1 MPPAFEL
8 PVANGPLAVVDLS
21 LDAIRQLL
29 EPQPRPCLSLYL
41 PTHRTVPDNRIDLP
55 SFLHL
60 IEAFEMALAIDR
72 DREEIERLL
81 RPFRRLASD
90 RVFWEH
96 THEGLAVLGAAG
108 QARVFLLPRPVK
120 PLALV
125 TGRFHTLPLIRMAAA
140 MDRFNVLTLTS
151 RQAHVYQGRFV
162 PGAIDPLEPVSLSPV
177 PLRGVSQDEPLARS
191 TVIDEEVLQPHRMR
205 RLMNASGAVHGGFG
219 GKQDDIDTDT
229 EIFFRHVDEVVHER
243 VSARNGLPLVLV
255 ALPQLAAI
263 FRGLSKNPL
272 LLPDYVARDV
282 HLLPDE
288 HLGRCVLPIFM
299 QARERRLARELHRF
313 AVARDRHQAGIDL
326 AEVARAA
333 VAGRVATLLVEEER
347 FEPGRFDTASG
358 AIQPDGPQP
367 ADLSRSGG
375 QPAPRT
381 EDLLGSIAETVLMH
395 GGEILSLERIRMP
408 VESGVAAIYRY

>member
-1 MPPAFEL
+1 MPPVFEI
-8 PVANGPLAVVDLS
+8 PVGNGPFAVVDLS
-21 LDAIRQLL
+21 IDAVRQLL
-29 EPQPRPCLSLYL
+29 EPQPLPCLSHYL
-41 PTHRTVPDNRIDLP
+41 PTHRKVPDNRVDRP

-60 IEAFEMALAIDR
+60 VEAFEMALAIDR
-72 DREEIERLL
+72 DRQEIERLL
-81 RPFRRLASD
+81 RPFHRLASD
-90 RVFWEH
+90 RFFWEH
-96 THEGLAVLGAAG
+96 THEGLAVFGAAG
-108 QARVFLLPRPVK
+108 QARIFLLPRSVK

-125 TGRFHTLPLIRMAAA
+125 TSRFHTLPLIRMVAA

-151 RQAHVYQGRFV
+151 REAHVYQGRFV
-162 PGAIDPLEPVSLSPV
+162 PGAVDPLEPVSLSPF
-177 PLRGVSQDEPLARS
+177 PLRGVSQGEPLARS

-272 LLPDYVARDV
+272 LLPDDVARDV

-288 HLGRCVLPIFM
+288 HLGRRVLPIFM
-299 QARERRLARELHRF
+299 RSRERRLARELHRF
-313 AVARDRHQAGIDL
+313 AVARDRHLAGTDL
-326 AEVARAA
+326 AEVAQAA
-333 VAGRVATLLVEEER
+333 VAGRVAALLVEEER

-358 AIQPDGPQP
+358 TIHPDGPQP

-375 QPAPRT
+375 RPAPRT

-408 VESGVAAIYRY
+408 TESGVAAIYRY